1 MKKIKISLSAILF
14 ILSIGCLLCGF
25 NTAAQAKQNAV
36 KYTIRLASP
45 GMTQEQVLQAVGQ
58 PTFKAKKGNSWNYR
72 KKPGAPANLS
82 DPQILFKN
90 GLAKIIVGSQL
101 EANGKTVLKSG
112 DSEAKI
118 AEVLGKADRI
128 EAGVGKDVRI
138 HYYDKLVL
146 QIVVHKGNIA
156 VMRFN

>member
-90 GLAKIIVGSQL
+90 SLAKIIVGSQL

-118 AEVLGKADRI
+118 VEVLGKADRI

-138 HYYDKLVL
+138 YYYDKLAL

>member
-1 MKKIKISLSAILF
+1 MKKIKVCFSTILF
-14 ILSIGCLLCGF
+14 ILSIGCLFCSFGSP
-25 NTAAQAKQNAV
+25 AQAKPDAV
-36 KYTIRLASP
+36 KYTIRYAAP

-90 GLAKIIVGSQL
+90 GLAQIIVGSQL
-101 EANGKTVLKSG
+101 EANGQTVLKSG
-112 DSEAKI
+112 YPEAKI

-128 EAGVGKDVRI
+128 ETGVGKDVRLY
-138 HYYDKLVL
+138 YYDKLVL
-146 QIVVHKGNIA
+146 QIVVHKGSIA